1 MRALFLLVLGVFLSG
16 CGESPSATQRPEV
29 VRQCGELEGVEPV
42 DPVIVGEY
50 PIFLGEGGMDSCPII
65 TPVPCTKPVAE
76 YVDLCGAECTPKT
89 AAGADGDAWLVGCA
103 WTMRGTPCGG
113 PDYNEDHCVV
123 DPNTDR
129 TYWIHVN
136 ECDSVFLPM
145 WLCWSDCGEERIEP
159 PAEWCS

>member
-1 MRALFLLVLGVFLSG
+1 MRALFLLELGVFLSG

-113 PDYNEDHCVV
+113 PTTMKTIV
-123 DPNTDR
+123 
-129 TYWIHVN
+129 
-136 ECDSVFLPM
+136 S
-145 WLCWSDCGEERIEP
+145 
-159 PAEWCS
+159 